1 MCKMIVKRVSMLIFL
16 MCVLT
21 MSADTMAAFKMDSKV
36 TFNFVDVDLPV
47 ITKFVSE
54 ITHKNFILDER
65 VKGKITII
73 APTKLSVSD
82 TFNLFTAVLEM
93 KGFTVVPSGVDAYS
107 IIPTSEAKQRG
118 LKFVKEKKP
127 VNASYAAQ
135 LIPLKYI
142 SAAEVMKLVQPMI
155 SRDGYISVFG
165 PGNLLLVIDSGVNI
179 SNVLSIIDTIDRPS
193 ETRGSI
199 NIYFLENADATELS
213 KVLETLTK
221 SAQTQ
226 RQPSGSAFESVSGIT
241 ITPDKASNA
250 LIIVASPSDYQNI
263 LPIIK
268 KLDKRRRQVF
278 VEVMIAEISMNK
290 LLQLGT
296 RWRAAVRSG
305 GEPVFVAGVGTVD
318 TSTISSIITG
328 LTGLT
333 MGGLANYFTIPQSFI
348 SGATADVTAPGL
360 AALFS
365 LSDFR
370 DAVNVL
376 STPQILTSD
385 NKEAQIIVGSN
396 VPFIASRERDI
407 TTTNTV
413 LSSISRQDVGITL
426 KITPQISEGDYVK
439 MDIYQEI
446 SALLGGESENIL
458 TSIGPTITKRSTK
471 TSVVVKDKQTVVIGG
486 LMQDRDEEIT
496 TKVPFFGDIPL
507 IGWLFKYKTTQK
519 SKTNLL
525 VFLTPNVVTEAGQLG
540 RLSRNKLNDF
550 TQKEKLYIEGELI
563 VTFKNGVTEEA
574 AKDVIIRQKAVIIK
588 TVKENT
594 YRIKLKEGKSLEEA
608 ASQFSAL
615 PEVQKAEPVNIIQMP
630 SSEGELS
637 RPPVPSSATSETSI
651 KPDVQP
657 AASPAPS
664 VVAKETPVKPDA
676 QPTVVSSVPPGGTK
690 KASPDQ
696 NVQSRAV
703 SPAPSVAEK
712 KAPAKPNIQST
723 SVSPVPSSV
732 TKEASLNQSVQTTAV
747 LPVEEKKFNSQTKEL
762 LSVAQPKVVRNGK
775 YAIQIKA
782 YPEAEKKDVKAF
794 VEDLK
799 KTQPDVYVERVKIR
813 KRGVWYRILTGH
825 FASIEDAT
833 NYMKEKKISEAH
845 PGSFVQLKSEGR
857 SSKPKPE

>member
-1 MCKMIVKRVSMLIFL
+1 MHKIIVKRALMLIFL
-16 MCVLT
+16 VCVL
-21 MSADTMAAFKMDSKV
+21 MISADTMAAFKMDSKV

-73 APTKLSVSD
+73 APTKLSAAD

-93 KGFTVVPSGVDAYS
+93 KGFTVVPSGVNAYS
-107 IIPTSEAKQRG
+107 IIPTSEAKQKG
-118 LKFVKEKKP
+118 LKFDKEKRP
-127 VNASYAAQ
+127 VNASYAAR

-142 SAAEVMKLVQPMI
+142 SAGEVMKLVQPMI
-155 SRDGYISVFG
+155 SKDGYISVFG
-165 PGNLLLVIDSGVNI
+165 PGNLLLVIDSGTNI
-179 SNVLSIIDTIDRPS
+179 SNLVTIIDAIDRPS

-226 RQPSGSAFESVSGIT
+226 PQRGQLSGGSAFESVSGIT

-268 KLDKRRRQVF
+268 NLDKRRRQVF

-290 LLQLGT
+290 LLQMGT
-296 RWRAAVRSG
+296 QWRAAALNNG
-305 GEPVFVAGVGTVD
+305 KPVFIAGVGTVD
-318 TSTISSIITG
+318 TSTISSIVTG

-360 AALFS
+360 AVLLS

-385 NKEAQIIVGSN
+385 NKEAQIMVGEN

-413 LSSISRQDVGITL
+413 LSSINRQDVGITL
-426 KITPQISEGDYVK
+426 KITPQISEGDYIK
-439 MDIYQEI
+439 LDIYQEI
-446 SALLGGESENIL
+446 SALQGGQSENIL

-486 LMQDRDEEIT
+486 LMQDRDEQTT

-519 SKTNLL
+519 AKTNLL
-525 VFLTPNVVTEAGQLG
+525 VFLTPHVVTQAEHLG
-540 RLSRNKLNDF
+540 RLSRDKLNDF
-550 TQKEKLYIEGELI
+550 TRKEKLYIEDELL
-563 VTFKNGVTEEA
+563 VTFKSGVTEKTA
-574 AKDVIIRQKAVIIK
+574 QDVIARQRATIIK
-588 TVKENT
+588 IMKDNT
-594 YRIKLKEGKSLEEA
+594 YHIRLKEGTNFEEA
-608 ASQFSAL
+608 TDQFSAL
-615 PEVQKAEPVNIIQMP
+615 PEVQKTEPVNIIKISDSTSESSRPALP
-630 SSEGELS
+630 SST
-637 RPPVPSSATSETSI
+637 TSETSP
-651 KPDVQP
+651 KSDVQP
-657 AASPAPS
+657 TAALHAPS
-664 VVAKETPVKPDA
+664 IVSKENPAKSDV
-676 QPTVVSSVPPGGTK
+676 QPT
-690 KASPDQ
+690 A
-696 NVQSRAV
+696 
-703 SPAPSVAEK
+703 
-712 KAPAKPNIQST
+712 
-723 SVSPVPSSV
+723 VSPVPSSV
-732 TKEASLNQSVQTTAV
+732 VKQSSTNQKLQSVKV
-747 LPVEEKKFNSQTKEL
+747 LPVEEKKYNGQTKEL
-762 LSVAQPKVVRNGK
+762 LSVAQPKVTKNGK
-775 YAIQIKA
+775 YAIQIKS
-782 YPEAEKKDVKAF
+782 YPEAEKKDAMAF
-794 VEDLK
+794 AEDLK
-799 KTQPDVYVERVKIR
+799 KTQPDVYLERVNIR

-825 FASIEDAT
+825 FVSIEDAT

-857 SSKPKPE
+857 SSKP

>member
-1 MCKMIVKRVSMLIFL
+1 MYKKIIVKRVSMLIFL
-16 MCVLT
+16 VCVLT
-21 MSADTMAAFKMDSKV
+21 MSADSMAAFKMDSKV

-65 VKGKITII
+65 VRGKITII

-82 TFNLFTAVLEM
+82 TFNLFTSVLEM

-107 IIPTSEAKQRG
+107 IIPASEAKQKG
-118 LKFVKEKKP
+118 LKFGKEKKP

-142 SAAEVMKLVQPMI
+142 SAGEVMKLVQPMI
-155 SRDGYISVFG
+155 SKDGYISVFG

-179 SNVLSIIDTIDRPS
+179 ANVLSIIDTIDKQS
-193 ETRGSI
+193 ESRGSI

-226 RQPSGSAFESVSGIT
+226 SQRQSSVASAFESVSGIT

-318 TSTISSIITG
+318 SSTISSIVTG

-348 SGATADVTAPGL
+348 SGATSDVTVPGL

-385 NKEAQIIVGSN
+385 NKEAQIIVGEN

-413 LSSISRQDVGITL
+413 LSSINRQDVGITL

-496 TKVPFFGDIPL
+496 TKAPFFGDIPL

-519 SKTNLL
+519 TKTNLL
-525 VFLTPNVVTEAGQLG
+525 VFLTPHVVTEAAQLG
-540 RLSRNKLNDF
+540 RLSRDKLNDF

-563 VTFKNGVTEEA
+563 VTFKSGVTEDA
-574 AKDVIIRQKAVIIK
+574 AKDVITRHNAVIIK

-594 YRIKLKEGKSLEEA
+594 YRIKLKEGMRLEEA
-608 ASQFSAL
+608 ANQFSAL
-615 PEVQKAEPVNIIQMP
+615 PEVQKAEPVSIIQMP

-637 RPPVPSSATSETSI
+637 RPSVPSSATSETSI

-657 AASPAPS
+657 
-664 VVAKETPVKPDA
+664 T
-676 QPTVVSSVPPGGTK
+676 
-690 KASPDQ
+690 
-696 NVQSRAV
+696 AV
-703 SPAPSVAEK
+703 SPAPSVAAK

-732 TKEASLNQSVQTTAV
+732 TKEASPNQNVQSTVV
-747 LPVEEKKFNSQTKEL
+747 LPVEEKNVNGQTKEL
-762 LSVAQPKVVRNGK
+762 LTVAPSKVTKKGK

-782 YPEAEKKDVKAF
+782 YPEAEKKDAMAF
-794 VEDLK
+794 AADLK
-799 KTQPDVYVERVKIR
+799 KKQPDVYVERVKIR
-813 KRGVWYRILTGH
+813 KRGIWYRILTGQ
-825 FASIEDAT
+825 FASIEDAS
-833 NYMKEKKISEAH
+833 NYMNEKKILETH
-845 PGSFVQLKSEGR
+845 PGSFVQLKAEGR
-857 SSKPKPE
+857 SSKPKSE

>member
-1 MCKMIVKRVSMLIFL
+1 MYKIIVKRVLMLIFL
-16 MCVLT
+16 VCVLT

-93 KGFTVVPSGVDAYS
+93 KGFTVVPSGVNAYS

-118 LKFVKEKKP
+118 LKFDKEKRP

-142 SAAEVMKLVQPMI
+142 SGVEVMKLVQPMI
-155 SRDGYISVFG
+155 SKDGYISVFG

-179 SNVLSIIDTIDRPS
+179 SNVVSIIDAIDRPS

-226 RQPSGSAFESVSGIT
+226 RQPSVGSAFESVSGIT

-268 KLDKRRRQVF
+268 KLDKKRRQVF
-278 VEVMIAEISMNK
+278 VEVMIAEISVNK

-318 TSTISSIITG
+318 QSTISSIITG

-333 MGGLANYFTIPQSFI
+333 MGGLANYFTIPQSFV

-370 DAVNVL
+370 DTVNVL

-385 NKEAQIIVGSN
+385 NKEAQILVGEN
-396 VPFIASRERDI
+396 VPFIASRQQDI
-407 TTTNTV
+407 TTANTV
-413 LSSISRQDVGITL
+413 LNSITRQDVGIQL
-426 KITPQISEGDYVK
+426 KITPQISEGDYIK
-439 MDIYQEI
+439 LDIYQEI
-446 SALLGGESENIL
+446 SALLEGQSENIL
-458 TSIGPTITKRSTK
+458 TSVGPTITKRSTK

-486 LMQDRDEEIT
+486 LMQDRDEETIT
-496 TKVPFFGDIPL
+496 KAPFFGDIPL

-519 SKTNLL
+519 AKTNLL
-525 VFLTPNVVTEAGQLG
+525 VFLTPHVVTEAAHLG
-540 RLSRNKLNDF
+540 RLSRDKLNAF
-550 TQKEKLYIEGELI
+550 TQKEKLYIEGELLL
-563 VTFKNGVTEEA
+563 TFKNGVTEET
-574 AKDVIIRQKAVIIK
+574 AKAIIDRQRASIIK
-588 TVKENT
+588 TVKEKT
-594 YRIKLKEGKSLEEA
+594 YRIKLKEGMNVEEA
-608 ASQFSAL
+608 ADQFSAF
-615 PEVQKAEPVNIIQMP
+615 PEIQKAEPINIIQIP
-630 SSEGELS
+630 DRGDELS
-637 RPPVPSSATSETSI
+637 RTSVPLGAVSETSPKSDVQPTAVSPVPPSATSETSR
-651 KPDVQP
+651 KTDVQP
-657 AASPAPS
+657 TTASPA
-664 VVAKETPVKPDA
+664 
-676 QPTVVSSVPPGGTK
+676 
-690 KASPDQ
+690 
-696 NVQSRAV
+696 
-703 SPAPSVAEK
+703 
-712 KAPAKPNIQST
+712 
-723 SVSPVPSSV
+723 PSSV
-732 TKEASLNQSVQTTAV
+732 TKETSTNQNPQSAAV
-747 LPVEEKKFNSQTKEL
+747 LPVEEKKVNGQSKEL
-762 LSVAQPKVVRNGK
+762 LTIAQPKIAKNGK

-782 YPEAEKKDVKAF
+782 YPEAEKKDAIAF